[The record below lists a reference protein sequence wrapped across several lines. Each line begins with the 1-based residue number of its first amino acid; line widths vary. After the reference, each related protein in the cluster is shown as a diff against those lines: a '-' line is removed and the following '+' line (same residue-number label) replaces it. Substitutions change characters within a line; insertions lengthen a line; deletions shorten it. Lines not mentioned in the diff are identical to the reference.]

1 MYTEFDD
8 FTRDAELLVTRQQQ
22 QQQGEESDSFD
33 YVEGFA
39 FMNTNNPADGLP
51 SVPLHSDQVFDP
63 TRLPKTAGSVLY
75 CLELARHYGN
85 SDHSS
90 IVDMVTS
97 KTKQLFTNPLHR
109 GLLYSFCTL
118 TW

>member
-1 MYTEFDD
+1 MRWIRLVYTEFDD

-22 QQQGEESDSFD
+22 EESDSFD

-39 FMNTNNPADGLP
+39 FMNTDNPADGLP
-51 SVPLHSDQVFDP
+51 SVPLHPDQVFDP

-75 CLELARHYGN
+75 CLELARHYRN
-85 SDHSS
+85 SDHPS

-97 KTKQLFTNPLHR
+97 KTER
-109 GLLYSFCTL
+109 
-118 TW
+118 